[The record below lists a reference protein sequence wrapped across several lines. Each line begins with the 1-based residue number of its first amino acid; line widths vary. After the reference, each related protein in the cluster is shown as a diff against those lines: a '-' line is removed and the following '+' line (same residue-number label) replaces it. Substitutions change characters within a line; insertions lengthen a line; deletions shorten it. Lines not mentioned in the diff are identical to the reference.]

1 MSDPEKTLYQ
11 SKQKLD
17 DERMYSFDLPWL
29 DRQRL
34 VDLYDDDYV
43 KASESEWPWMVK
55 DSGFRGW
62 SKRGYSFPA
71 ISSRKDFVDPY
82 IMRIVDFFGFPHT
95 AVWWN
100 FNSSDFDYPVHTDSN
115 HFKKVEVDNNK
126 ETELYK
132 VSEEELIAKEWP
144 LDYNEIKEEGAK
156 FALNFMLS
164 PWYNGHQLPEP
175 IKFTGE
181 NLLPKQI
188 AGEIK
193 SSGYYK
199 SPDDY
204 AYYYNC
210 SLINTMWTH
219 YVEGDRVHERLMF
232 RLSVYGK
239 ENNFEDAKAKLKSIG
254 L

>member
-1 MSDPEKTLYQ
+1 MSDLEKTFYQ

-17 DERMYSFDLPWL
+17 DDRMYSFDLPWL

-34 VDLYDDDYV
+34 VDLYEDDYI
-43 KASESEWPWMVK
+43 KASEQQWPWMFK
-55 DSGFRGW
+55 DSCFRGC
-62 SKRGYSFPA
+62 SKRGYAFPY

-95 AVWWN
+95 GVWWN
-100 FNSSDFDYPVHTDSN
+100 FNSSDFDYPIHTDSN
-115 HFKKVEVDNNK
+115 HFRRVEVDNR
-126 ETELYK
+126 EVGLYI
-132 VSEEELIAKEWP
+132 VPEEGLTAKGWP
-144 LDYNEIKEEGAK
+144 LDYNEIKEEGSK

-175 IKFTGE
+175 IRFTGE
-181 NLLPKQI
+181 NLFPKRV
-188 AGEIK
+188 AGEIAPHE
-193 SSGYYK
+193 YYK

-204 AYYYNC
+204 AYYYDC

-219 YVEGDRVHERLMF
+219 YVEGDRVNERLMF
-232 RLSVYGK
+232 RLSIYGK
-239 ENNFEDAKAKLKSIG
+239 ENNFEDAKAKLKSMG

>member
-1 MSDPEKTLYQ
+1 MKTLYQ

-29 DRQRL
+29 NRQKL
-34 VDLYDDDYV
+34 VDLYNDDYI
-43 KASESEWPWMVK
+43 KSTEADWPWHVK

-62 SKRGYSFPA
+62 SIRGYNFPS

-82 IMRIVDFFGFPHT
+82 IMEIVDYFGFPHT

-100 FNSSDFDYPVHTDSN
+100 FNSPDFDYPVHTDTN
-115 HFKKVEVDNNK
+115 NFKKPVDNSK
-126 ETELYK
+126 ESELYI

-144 LDYNEIKEEGAK
+144 LDYNEIREEGTK
-156 FALNFMLS
+156 FALNFILS
-164 PWYNGHQLPEP
+164 PWYNGHQLPVP

-181 NLLPKQI
+181 NLLPKRA

-193 SSGYYK
+193 TSGYYK

-210 SLINTMWTH
+210 SLINPQWTH
-219 YVEGDRVHERLMF
+219 YVEGDRVNERLMF
-232 RLSVYGK
+232 KISVYGK
-239 ENNFEDAKAKLKSIG
+239 ENNFEDAKAKLKSMG